1 MNSFFG
7 VPEMADKPTYE
18 ALEQRLRELEQ
29 AQEDLQR
36 TEAKLRES
44 QSKLQEAQKLV
55 GLGYWTWD
63 IATGK
68 VVWSDEVY
76 RIFGRNPEE
85 FETTIDSI
93 LSLSPWPEERQRG
106 QELLQKA
113 MENHE
118 KGEYDQKFLYPDGS
132 VGYYHSTFLGN
143 YDSKDK
149 LVSMAG
155 TVMDITK
162 RKQAEEALKQSEER
176 YRSLVENT
184 LDGYFIFEIPS
195 GRLIFVN
202 QRLCNIFQY
211 SMDEAMTLA
220 IWKIID
226 SQHHDLIQKHIQ
238 DSHGNAK
245 FVAEPY
251 TFDAICKDGQ
261 KVRVEMS
268 LSMVH
273 YQGNNVMQGV
283 MRDVTERER
292 LHRQIQQ
299 AQKME
304 SIGRLAGGVAHDFNN
319 MLSVIVGQT
328 EIMLLSAKPECPTYH
343 SLKEIH
349 SAALRSSDLTR
360 QLLAF
365 ARRQTIAP
373 KILDLNKNIETTFKL
388 LKRIIGE
395 NIKLLWN
402 PDENIWPVRIDPSQ
416 VDQLLI
422 NLCLNARDA
431 IAASGT
437 ITIETANTVIDSTYC
452 KKHMEFRPGNWV
464 QLTVSD
470 DGCGIDEENQRLIFE
485 PFFSTKELGKGTG
498 LGLATVYGIV
508 KQNKGFVYVYSEPD
522 LGTTFKIYLPQV
534 LDTITKEEA
543 LKPKKHPKGCETIL
557 LVEDEGSI
565 LDVGKVVLERFGY
578 SVLTALSPKEALKI
592 AQSWDDPIH
601 LLITDV
607 VMPEMNGRELQT
619 HLEKIKPGIKVLF
632 MSGYTSNV
640 IVHRGVL
647 EENVNFLQ
655 KPFSI
660 DTLSTKVREVLDH
673 DELSPGSKS

>member
-1 MNSFFG
+1 MRFFFG
-7 VPEMADKPTYE
+7 VPEMTDKPTYE

-29 AQEDLQR
+29 AEEGRQK
-36 TEAKLRES
+36 TEAELRES

-63 IATGK
+63 LATGK

-76 RIFGRNPEE
+76 KIFGRNPEH

-106 QELLQKA
+106 WELIQKA
-113 MENHE
+113 VENHE

-132 VGYYHSTFLGN
+132 IGYYHSTFRGN
-143 YDSKDK
+143 YNVKGE

-162 RKQAEEALKQSEER
+162 RKQAEEERKQSEER

-184 LDGYFIFEIPS
+184 LDGYFIFGIPS

-202 QRLCNIFQY
+202 QRLCDIFQY
-211 SMDEAMTLA
+211 SMDEALTLS
-220 IWKIID
+220 IWEIID
-226 SQHHDLIQKHIQ
+226 SQRRDLIQKHIE
-238 DSHGNAK
+238 DSHD
-245 FVAEPY
+245 EPKLAADPHS
-251 TFDAICKDGQ
+251 FDAICKDGQ
-261 KVRVEMS
+261 KIRVEMS

-283 MRDVTERER
+283 IRDVTERER

-328 EIMLLSAKPECPTYH
+328 EILLLGTQPEDPKYH

-349 SAALRSSDLTR
+349 SAAIRSSDLTR

-373 KILDLNKNIETTFKL
+373 KVLDLNKNIEITFKL

-395 NIKLLWN
+395 NINLLWN
-402 PDENIWPVRIDPSQ
+402 PAENLWPVRIDPSQ

-431 IAASGT
+431 ITTSGT
-437 ITIETANTVIDSTYC
+437 ITIETSNTIIDATYC
-452 KKHMEFRPGNWV
+452 KKHMEFKPGNWV

-485 PFFSTKELGKGTG
+485 PFFSTKALGKGTG

-508 KQNKGFVYVYSEPD
+508 KQNNGFIYIYSEQD
-522 LGTTFKIYLPQV
+522 LGSTFKIYLPQV
-534 LDTITKEEA
+534 LDSLSEEDGLEA
-543 LKPKKHPKGCETIL
+543 KIYPKGVETIL

-578 SVLTALSPKEALKI
+578 TVLTALSPKEALNI
-592 AQSWDDPIH
+592 ARSFDDPIH

-607 VMPEMNGRELQT
+607 VMPEMNGKELQT

-660 DTLSTKVREVLDH
+660 DALSTKVRDVLDYEEH
-673 DELSPGSKS
+673 VQDPKR